1 MKTETASLTSRLCL
15 GCWGK
20 QEAAPATS
28 HRHDNTCTPVQTS
41 VRRATSRAGDCSAAV
56 LSMASNWRRGREL
69 ELPPSLSSRRTH
81 LLAEVWQE
89 ELSFLLPHLL
99 LAVLLQAMRQYHHS
113 QHTPFPS
120 PSPPSPSP
128 ARCREEPPECS
139 LWQEEPVPTAS
150 RAEPPALGPA
160 PGSLLAWSAV
170 Q

>member
-20 QEAAPATS
+20 KQHLPHHIAMTT
-28 HRHDNTCTPVQTS
+28 HVHQYRVQTS

-89 ELSFLLPHLL
+89 ELSFLLPHLF

-120 PSPPSPSP
+120 PSPPSP

-170 Q
+170 K